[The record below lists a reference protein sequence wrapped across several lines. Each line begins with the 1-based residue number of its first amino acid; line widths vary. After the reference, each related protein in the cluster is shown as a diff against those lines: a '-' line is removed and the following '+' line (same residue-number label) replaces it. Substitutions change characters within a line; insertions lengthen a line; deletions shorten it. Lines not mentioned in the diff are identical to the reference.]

1 MVMHKAEQEAASPV
15 PSQTGEDK
23 VCELT
28 KVLNIPSK
36 KLSTAEYRQWVCE
49 VESQICEMHSTVD
62 RHSCISEGF
71 KLEEALTP
79 GIYTREL
86 TMPKGS
92 LVFSRI
98 HMETHPFMIVK
109 GLVSVYDG
117 SSVQSLEAPYKGVTK
132 AGTKR
137 VLYVHEDTTWITFH
151 PTEMEVLEEI
161 NKGDTITCDTFE
173 EYEKYFLESRL

>member
-1 MVMHKAEQEAASPV
+1 MYKVEQEAPSPV
-15 PSQTGEDK
+15 PSQKEEDK

-28 KVLNIPSK
+28 RALNIPSR
-36 KLSTAEYRQWVCE
+36 KLSTAEYRQWICG
-49 VESQICEMHSTVD
+49 VESQICEAHVTVD

-161 NKGDTITCDTFE
+161 DKGNTITCDTFE
-173 EYEKYFLESRL
+173 EYEKHFLESGL

>member
-1 MVMHKAEQEAASPV
+1 MYKVEQEAPSPV
-15 PSQTGEDK
+15 PSQKEEDK

-28 KVLNIPSK
+28 RALNIPSR
-36 KLSTAEYRQWVCE
+36 KLSTAEYRQWICG
-49 VESQICEMHSTVD
+49 VESQICEAHVTVD

-151 PTEMEVLEEI
+151 PTEMEVLEDI
-161 NKGDTITCDTFE
+161 DRGDTITCDTFE
-173 EYEKYFLESRL
+173 EYEKHFLESRL